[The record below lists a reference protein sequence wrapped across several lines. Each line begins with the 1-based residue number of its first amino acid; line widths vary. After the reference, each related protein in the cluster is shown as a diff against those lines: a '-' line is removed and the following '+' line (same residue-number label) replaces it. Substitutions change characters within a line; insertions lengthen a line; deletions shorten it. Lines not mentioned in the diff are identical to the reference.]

1 MKLCGADVARLL
13 GGKPEGSGF
22 LCRCPVPTH
31 GKRRG
36 DLRPSLGVSD
46 GREGLVVHCFAGCR
60 PAEIFC
66 ALNHLA
72 PGLETAEKKGG
83 EPAVAIRNAVRT
95 TSEHA
100 RKLWRSALPV
110 AGTPVQ
116 TYLRARGFFSPP
128 PPTIRFLPSYRYD
141 RTRRFPCMIAALQAP
156 SRALVA
162 VQLTF
167 LDPSGRS
174 KADVPSP
181 RRAVGPLGDGLL
193 RTAPAASHIGL
204 AEGFE
209 SAWGASLLH
218 DGMPVWAT
226 LGAERF
232 SIVTLPPIVA
242 RVTIFADHDAPGL
255 AGALRFLEKHE
266 ELDVAIAW
274 PREVG
279 GDFAQMWS
287 DFGNQKRTAQASIR
301 SWEQSMAQKREP

>member
-1 MKLCGADVARLL
+1 M
-13 GGKPEGSGF
+13 
-22 LCRCPVPTH
+22 CRCPVPSH

-60 PAEIFC
+60 AAEIFR

-72 PGLETAEKKGG
+72 PGSGWAERK
-83 EPAVAIRNAVRT
+83 EQAPAFPSRKAART
-95 TSEHA
+95 TSDLA

-110 AGTPVQ
+110 AGTLAE

-141 RTRRFPCMIAALQAP
+141 RTRSFSCMVAAVQAP
-156 SRALVA
+156 SRVLVA
-162 VQLTF
+162 VQMTF
-167 LDPSGRS
+167 LDYSGRS

-232 SIVTLPPIVA
+232 SIVTLPPIVS

-255 AGALRFLEKHE
+255 AGALGFFEMHS
-266 ELDVAIAW
+266 ELDVSIAW

-279 GDFAQMWS
+279 GDFAKAWS
-287 DFGNQKRTAQASIR
+287 DFVIA
-301 SWEQSMAQKREP
+301 